1 VENPKIG
8 RDDNVDSESVDEPTA
23 APAPRNPLRRIAL
36 IVVLLALILFVMSIF
51 MERRTPSTA
60 QAQVQAYIV
69 GIAPEVTGRVVDVG
83 VADNSRVEADQVLF
97 RIDPARYELAVS
109 EAEAALAS
117 VGQSIGASTATVDAA
132 QAKLVQIQVDRD
144 NLRDQYARA
153 SELVKRGV
161 YSQSRFDTAKSAYDQ
176 AEAAVSVAQADLA
189 KAREQLGPT
198 GENNPQLRAAL
209 AGLEKARL
217 DLLRTVVRAP
227 SAGVVT
233 NLQLTIGKVVS
244 AGQPAMTFID
254 AGTIWISAA
263 FKENSLEWV
272 AVGNRAEVLFDALP
286 GQLFPATVESVGFGV
301 SQGSTD
307 PSTGLPTI
315 RNDSGWVQEAQRF
328 PVRLTIAEAERP
340 KGGVRYGS
348 QATVVIYTGDNPV
361 TNAWG
366 SLSIRI
372 QSVLTY
378 VN

>member
-1 VENPKIG
+1 
-8 RDDNVDSESVDEPTA
+8 VDSESVDEPA
-23 APAPRNPLRRIAL
+23 ASPAPRNPLRRIAL
-36 IVVLLALILFVMSIF
+36 IVVFLALILFVLSIF
-51 MERRTPSTA
+51 MERRTPSTS

-69 GIAPEVTGRVVDVG
+69 GIAPEVTGRVVEVG

-97 RIDPARYELAVS
+97 RVDSARYELAVS
-109 EAEAALAS
+109 EAEAGLAS

-161 YSQSRFDTAKSAYDQ
+161 YSKSRFDTAKSAYDQ

-263 FKENSLEWV
+263 FKENSLEKV

-301 SQGSTD
+301 SQGGTD

-315 RNDSGWVQEAQRF
+315 RNDSGWVKEAQRF
-328 PVRLTIAEAERP
+328 PVRLTMEEAERP

-372 QSVLTY
+372 LSVLTY

>member
-1 VENPKIG
+1 MVSENL
-8 RDDNVDSESVDEPTA
+8 DEPAISAT
-23 APAPRNPLRRIAL
+23 PRNPLRRIAL
-36 IVVLLALILFVMSIF
+36 IVVLLALALFVLSIF
-51 MERRTPSTA
+51 MERRTPSTS

-69 GIAPEVTGRVVDVG
+69 GIAPEVTGRVVEVG

-97 RIDPARYELAVS
+97 RIDSERYQLAVD

-117 VGQSIGASTATVDAA
+117 VGQSIGASTASVDAA
-132 QAKLVQIQVDRD
+132 QAKLVQMQADRD

-153 SELVKRGV
+153 TELVKRGV
-161 YSQSRFDTAKSAYDQ
+161 FSRARFDTAKSAYEQ
-176 AEAAVSVAQADLA
+176 AEASVSGAQADLA
-189 KAREQLGPT
+189 KAKEQLGPA
-198 GENNPQLRAAL
+198 GNDNPELRAAL

-217 DLLRTVVRAP
+217 DLVRTIVRAP

-263 FKENSLEWV
+263 FKENSLRRSPSATE
-272 AVGNRAEVLFDALP
+272 RKSFSTR
-286 GQLFPATVESVGFGV
+286 FPVDCFQRPSSVGFGV

-307 PSTGLPTI
+307 PNTGLPTI
-315 RNDSGWVQEAQRF
+315 RSDTGWVQEAQRF
-328 PVRLTIAEAERP
+328 PVRLIIDEAQRP
-340 KGGVRYGS
+340 KGGGVRYGS
-348 QATVVIYTGDNPV
+348 QVTVVIYTGDNPV

-366 SLSIRI
+366 SLWIRI
-372 QSVLTY
+372 MSVLTY

>member
-1 VENPKIG
+1 MVSETEN
-8 RDDNVDSESVDEPTA
+8 EPA
-23 APAPRNPLRRIAL
+23 ASPAPRNPLRRIAL
-36 IVVLLALILFVMSIF
+36 IVVLLALTLFVLSIF
-51 MERRTPSTA
+51 LERRTPSTS

-83 VADNSRVEADQVLF
+83 VADNSRVETDQVLF
-97 RIDPARYELAVS
+97 RIDPARYELAVN

-153 SELVKRGV
+153 SEMVKRGV
-161 YSQSRFDTAKSAYDQ
+161 YSKSRFDTAKSAYDQ

-263 FKENSLEWV
+263 FKENSLEKV
-272 AVGNRAEVLFDALP
+272 GVGNRAEVLFDALP

-301 SQGSTD
+301 SQGGTD

-315 RNDSGWVQEAQRF
+315 RNDSGWVKEAQRF
-328 PVRLTIAEAERP
+328 PVRLTIEEAERP

-372 QSVLTY
+372 RSVLTY

>member
-1 VENPKIG
+1 M
-8 RDDNVDSESVDEPTA
+8 DSESVDEPAA

-36 IVVLLALILFVMSIF
+36 IVVLLALVLFVLSIF

-209 AGLEKARL
+209 AGLEKTRL

-263 FKENSLEWV
+263 FKENSLEKV

-328 PVRLTIAEAERP
+328 PVRLTMAEAERP

>member
-1 VENPKIG
+1 MI
-8 RDDNVDSESVDEPTA
+8 SETEDEPAVSPT
-23 APAPRNPLRRIAL
+23 PRNPLRRIAL
-36 IVVLLALILFVMSIF
+36 TVTLLALVLFVLSIF
-51 MERRTPSTA
+51 MERRTPSTS

-69 GIAPEVTGRVVDVG
+69 GIAPEVTGRVVEVG
-83 VADNSRVEADQVLF
+83 VADNSPVEAKQMLF
-97 RIDPARYELAVS
+97 RIDAERYELVVR

-132 QAKLVQIQVDRD
+132 QFKLVQIQVDRD

-161 YSQSRFDTAKSAYDQ
+161 YSRARFDTAKSAYDQ
-176 AEAAVSVAQADLA
+176 SEAAVSVAQADLA

-209 AGLEKARL
+209 ASLEKARL

-233 NLQLTIGKVVS
+233 NLQLAIGKVVS

-263 FKENSLEWV
+263 FKENSLEKV
-272 AVGNRAEVLFDALP
+272 AVGNRADVLFDALP

-301 SQGSTD
+301 SQGGTD

-315 RNDSGWVQEAQRF
+315 RNDSGWVREAQRF
-328 PVRLTIAEAERP
+328 PVRLTMEEPLRP

-372 QSVLTY
+372 RSVLTY

>member
-1 VENPKIG
+1 M
-8 RDDNVDSESVDEPTA
+8 DSEIVDEPA
-23 APAPRNPLRRIAL
+23 ISPAPRNPLRRIAL
-36 IVVLLALILFVMSIF
+36 IVVLLALILFVLSVF

-69 GIAPEVTGRVVDVG
+69 GIAAEVTGRIVEVG
-83 VADNSRVEADQVLF
+83 IADNARVEADQVLF
-97 RIDPARYELAVS
+97 RIDAQRYALAVS
-109 EAEAALAS
+109 EAEAALSSA
-117 VGQSIGASTATVDAA
+117 GQSIGASTATVDAA
-132 QAKLVQIQVDRD
+132 QARLVQIRTDRD

-161 YSQSRFDTAKSAYDQ
+161 YSKTRYDTAKSAYDQ
-176 AEAAVSVAQADLA
+176 AEAAVSGAEAELA
-189 KAREQLGPT
+189 KAKELLGPS
-198 GENNPQLRAAL
+198 GNDNPQLRAAL

-217 DLLRTVVRAP
+217 DLVRTTVRAP

-254 AGTIWISAA
+254 AGTIWINAA
-263 FKENSLEWV
+263 FKENSLEKV

-286 GQLFPATVESVGFGV
+286 GRVFPATVESVGFGV

-315 RNDSGWVQEAQRF
+315 RNDSGWVREAQRF
-328 PVRLTIAEAERP
+328 PVRLTMEEADRP

-366 SLSIRI
+366 SLWIRI
-372 QSVLTY
+372 MSVLSY